1 MPDEE
6 VTLTEE
12 ELLDGR
18 ITEPVEIGYI
28 YTEEVGAAAPDFAL
42 DKLGTIEDLIESG
55 ELMTPAVKPNETV
68 FFVYKNSTV
77 LEGTLHSVFSEYDE
91 QADKYYYQVL
101 LKNDFYRL
109 VVQYPASEYNHT
121 WFKTQA
127 EAEAALQAIQEA
139 EEEEENENGNDPE
152 QAQGT

>member
-55 ELMTPAVKPNETV
+55 ELMTPAVKPNDTV
-68 FFVYKNSTV
+68 YFIYKNEVV
-77 LEGTLHSVFSEYDE
+77 LEGLLHSVFSEYDE

-109 VVQYPASEYNHT
+109 VVQYPASDYNKK

-127 EAEAALQAIQEA
+127 EANTALLAIQEA
-139 EEEEENENGNDPE
+139 EEDENDNGNDPE
-152 QAQGT
+152 QTQGA